1 MKKALENAAYA
12 TLCCFAAIIL
22 IYPEISENAI
32 LSTLRTTVR
41 GVVPS
46 LFPFMVISSMLCDLP
61 TPALLTK
68 IASPFCEL
76 LRIPKIYATS
86 LAVGNL
92 CGFPVG
98 ASSVSEIAIKYGNE
112 KKTALRAAVI
122 SNNVSISFAC
132 AFVGSVL
139 RGGKKAALVLWV
151 CQLAASFSVCALS
164 SLFCKKEAENKQE
177 YPNTEYNIPLSESFA
192 NSVVKAA
199 ESSLSIASFIC
210 FFSVISAYI
219 SSLAAKTGNIFSEY
233 FFSFLLEIS
242 FACEKSSEL
251 DFPLCVVI
259 CAFCMGFS
267 CICVIFQSSVFLNR
281 AGISVMS
288 FCAMKFLQGIISALF
303 AYLAFR
309 FIKFDFETATVGA
322 VFDAQI
328 PFIIVSLVL
337 IVIYFF
343 AITKKR

>member
-1 MKKALENAAYA
+1 MKKVLKNTAYA

-32 LSTLRTTVR
+32 LNTLKTTVR

-61 TPALLTK
+61 TPSFLIK
-68 IASPFCEL
+68 ITSPFCKL
-76 LRIPKIYATS
+76 LRIPKVYAVS

-98 ASSVSEIAIKYGNE
+98 VSSVSEIAKKYGSE
-112 KKTALRAAVI
+112 KRTALRAAVI

-132 AFVGSVL
+132 AFVGSIL
-139 RGGKKAALVLWV
+139 RGGKKAALVLWM
-151 CQLAASFSVCALS
+151 CQFAAAFSVCALS
-164 SLFCKKEAENKQE
+164 SLFQKKEAENISE
-177 YPNTEYNIPLSESFA
+177 YPIVEYNVPLSESFA

-199 ESSLSIASFIC
+199 ESSLSVASFIC

-219 SSLAAKTGNIFSEY
+219 SCLAAKTGNKFSEY
-233 FFSFLLEIS
+233 FFPFLLEIS
-242 FACEKSSEL
+242 SACEKSSEL
-251 DFPLCVVI
+251 DFPLCAVI

-267 CICVIFQSSVFLNR
+267 CICVIFQSSIFLNR
-281 AGISVMS
+281 AGISVTS
-288 FCAMKFLQGIISALF
+288 FCAMKFFQGIISALL
-303 AYLAFR
+303 AYFAFR

-328 PFIIVSLVL
+328 PFTAISLLLV
-337 IVIYFF
+337 VIYFF
-343 AITKKR
+343 TITKKR